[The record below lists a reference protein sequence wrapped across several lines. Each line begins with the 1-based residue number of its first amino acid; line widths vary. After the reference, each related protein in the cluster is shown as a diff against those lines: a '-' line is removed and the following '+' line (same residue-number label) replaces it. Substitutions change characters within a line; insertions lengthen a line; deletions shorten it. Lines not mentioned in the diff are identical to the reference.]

1 MEDKIDLKYIHVLIS
16 VIETILKRVTEMGL
30 ERKDKEQTVALMK
43 KLVNQTNQ
51 RHKKKPKPEDLPP
64 EEHSKTDLGQPGD
77 IDLKYLHEGFFEDH
91 WLMSSTIL
99 SIAQL
104 QFLTPDDILFT
115 LTDINEEVCPEVTM
129 EKIALLAVCF
139 YAISTEYR
147 FKEKLDEVKEQ
158 ADKKALVQKETTVI
172 APRFRD
178 FDLHKKL
185 ADADSAFKA
194 RKGTGRAPEVKNTVP
209 PS

>member
-1 MEDKIDLKYIHVLIS
+1 MLIS
-16 VIETILKRVTEMGL
+16 VIENILKRITEMGL

-51 RHKKKPKPEDLPP
+51 RQRKKARPEDLHQ
-64 EEHSKTDLGQPGD
+64 EELSKADLGQPSD
-77 IDLKYLHEGFFEDH
+77 IDLKYLHEGFFEEH

-104 QFLTPDDILFT
+104 QFLTPDDVLFT
-115 LTDINEEVCPEVTM
+115 LTDIAEEVCPEVTM
-129 EKIALLAVCF
+129 EKIAVLAVCF

-147 FKEKLDEVKEQ
+147 FKEKLDELKEQ

-178 FDLHKKL
+178 FDLQKKL
-185 ADADSAFKA
+185 SDADSAFLA
-194 RKGTGRAPEVKNTVP
+194 RKGKVKSQEVKNAVP